1 MRISEEMI
9 NEMTYLDKPWVKS
22 YKLGPYRLDQSL
34 APLPVVPAF
43 KTLYDASEKY
53 PNQTAILF
61 KGRGI
66 KYNQLR
72 QQVDQLATALASLGV
87 KKGDRV
93 CIFLPN
99 CIEFILS
106 DWGIMRAG
114 AVVVPTSILRSD
126 EGFLHEL
133 NSSASK
139 VIICREENLERVL
152 SLKTHCEIEH
162 VIVTSSEGYD
172 IGEVSSSLPTGV
184 HDLRKLLNDFPAD
197 PPDIS
202 IDPKEDLC
210 ELAFTGGATG
220 VPKGVMITHFNRS
233 SDILMGLPWV
243 MKPMLRGF
251 VGKASVLIPI
261 PLFHTYGHFVQ
272 QTAAYLGLRVILL
285 PDSRDT
291 QNFIDH
297 IQEYRPFLIPG
308 VPTQFMRLAEAGL
321 SRSNSMLMS
330 GSAPLPIEVSEA
342 ITRKTG
348 MPISEG
354 YGLTETSPMLHF
366 NVSAFSKM
374 LGFMTKAK
382 TGIGI
387 PLPDTECR
395 LVDPITGAD
404 VPFGQAGEIVVRGP
418 QVMLGYW
425 PERGSGLT
433 PEGWLHTGD
442 IAIMDEDGYFCIVDR
457 IKDMVNVSGLKVYT
471 TNVDEVLYKHP
482 AIHMAAAYG
491 IPDPDSPGSERV
503 MASICLKT
511 EFRNKVDK
519 EEIKAF
525 CKEFLSPYEVPKF
538 IEFRNEMPLTVSEKV
553 FKKALRDEA
562 IEKMKADRENR

>member
-1 MRISEEMI
+1 
-9 NEMTYLDKPWVKS
+9 MTYLEKPWLKS
-22 YKLGPYRLDQSL
+22 YKLGPYRLEQSL
-34 APLPVVPAF
+34 APLPRVPAYQS
-43 KTLYDASEKY
+43 LYDAADNY
-53 PNQTAILF
+53 PNQTAVLF
-61 KGRGI
+61 QGREL
-66 KYNQLR
+66 KYAQLR
-72 QQVDQLATALASLGV
+72 QQVDQFSTALAKLGV

-106 DWGIMRAG
+106 DWAIMRVG
-114 AVVVPTSILRSD
+114 GVVVPTSVLRSD
-126 EGFLHEL
+126 EGFLLEL
-133 NSSASK
+133 KASASK

-152 SLKTHCEIEH
+152 GLKGKCNIEH
-162 VIVTSSEGYD
+162 IILTSKEGYD
-172 IGEVSSSLPTGV
+172 VKEVNSLYPPGV
-184 HDLRKLLNDFPAD
+184 HDLRKLLSANTAD
-197 PPDIS
+197 PPDVT
-202 IDPKEDLC
+202 IDPMEDLC

-233 SDILMGLPWV
+233 SDILLGLPWV

-272 QTAAYLGLRVILL
+272 QTAAFLGLRVILL
-285 PDSRDT
+285 HDSRDT
-291 QNFIDH
+291 KAFVEL
-297 IQEYRPFLIPG
+297 IQQHRPFLIPG

-330 GSAPLPIEVSEA
+330 GSAPLPTEVVDM

-395 LVDPITGAD
+395 LVDTETGLD
-404 VPFGQAGEIVVRGP
+404 VPFGDAGEIVVRGP

-433 PEGWLHTGD
+433 ADGWLHTGD
-442 IAIMDEDGYFCIVDR
+442 IGIMDEDGYFRIVDR
-457 IKDMVNVSGLKVYT
+457 NKDMVNVSGLKVYT
-471 TNVDEVLYKHP
+471 TTVDEALFKHP
-482 AIHMAAAYG
+482 AVQMAAAFG
-491 IPDPDSPGSERV
+491 IPDPETPGSERV
-503 MASICLKT
+503 MASIRLKD
-511 EFRNKVDK
+511 EFQGKVTSA
-519 EEIKAF
+519 EIKEF
-525 CKEFLSPYEVPKF
+525 CKKLLSPYEVPSI
-538 IEFRNEMPLTVSEKV
+538 IEFRDEMPLTVSEKV
-553 FKKALRDEA
+553 FKKALREEA
-562 IEKMKADRENR
+562 LEKMKMGWKSP